1 MPELLGGSADL
12 AGSNLTLW
20 SGARGVSA
28 EDASGNYVYYG
39 VREFAMAAIMNGV
52 ALHGG
57 FIPYGATFLIFM
69 EYARNAVRMSALM
82 GQRVL
87 YVFTHDSIG
96 LGEDGPTHQPVEQL
110 TALRA
115 TPNLYTW
122 RPCDGVESAIAWKHA
137 VKRESGP
144 TAMIFSR
151 QTLPAQVKMTT
162 KLQVCIGAATCLS
175 ESKVISTQF

>member
-1 MPELLGGSADL
+1 MGPVLPELLGGSADL

-20 SGARGVSA
+20 SGARDVSA

-57 FIPYGATFLIFM
+57 FDPYGATFLIFM

-87 YVFTHDSIG
+87 R
-96 LGEDGPTHQPVEQL
+96 L
-110 TALRA
+110 
-115 TPNLYTW
+115 
-122 RPCDGVESAIAWKHA
+122 HA
-137 VKRESGP
+137 
-144 TAMIFSR
+144 
-151 QTLPAQVKMTT
+151 
-162 KLQVCIGAATCLS
+162 
-175 ESKVISTQF
+175 

>member
-1 MPELLGGSADL
+1 M
-12 AGSNLTLW
+12 
-20 SGARGVSA
+20 
-28 EDASGNYVYYG
+28 YYG

-110 TALRA
+110 TACAPRPICRPGGPVMRWSRRSPGSRRYFAIRA
-115 TPNLYTW
+115 P
-122 RPCDGVESAIAWKHA
+122 
-137 VKRESGP
+137 
-144 TAMIFSR
+144 
-151 QTLPAQVKMTT
+151 LP
-162 KLQVCIGAATCLS
+162 
-175 ESKVISTQF
+175 